1 VVGWWW
7 LTFRIIKGS
16 EVEWLAQEKT
26 HGSHSVDCK
35 SSPTGNTRS
44 NMPHNLM
51 FGNFLPQIHA
61 NYTIRKT
68 HAPGSM
74 EWCDVRQINFSS
86 EKRDAQEI

>member
-1 VVGWWW
+1 
-7 LTFRIIKGS
+7 
-16 EVEWLAQEKT
+16 
-26 HGSHSVDCK
+26 
-35 SSPTGNTRS
+35 
-44 NMPHNLM
+44 MPHNLM